1 MPRLHRT
8 RRLVALA
15 GAAVLAVGLAA
26 CSPEEAVT
34 LDVPAQ
40 VDAALPSDTQAPLQA
55 AVERAVAATGSSG
68 AVVGVWVPWAGTWVK
83 GLGSVQPDG
92 SSTSADATFKAGYVT
107 RAMTCDV
114 LYGLVADG
122 VVALDESV
130 TEYIPGLADQADI
143 TLSQLCDST
152 TGLGSYSAVLSSRFA
167 AVPERIWNPRELVG
181 YGIETGKDVT
191 PGTTFADAD
200 TNYALLG
207 IALERASKLSA
218 SELYE
223 KYVFGPLGMTA
234 SSLPDTSTAQLN
246 GLYSDDAEDGGV
258 ACGAPTDVTDLSPS
272 VGFTASGVISDLTD
286 LGRYTQALATG
297 ARPYDVVSRFADPLP
312 AAEDA
317 PSWFTAKGGAY
328 QAGTLIGQ
336 YGSIPGYLTAAFAD
350 QNTGMTIVVA
360 LNNSRASATLV
371 RSLAWQLASIAS
383 KTPAASGQTAPEAGL
398 PWTAEDMG
406 AQVDAAA
413 VCPLP

>member
-1 MPRLHRT
+1 MPRLRRT
-8 RRLVALA
+8 RRFVALTC
-15 GAAVLAVGLAA
+15 AAALAVGLAA

-40 VDAALPSDTQAPLQA
+40 VDAALPSDTQAQLQA
-55 AVERAVAATGSSG
+55 AVERAIAASGSSG
-68 AVVGVWVPWAGTWVK
+68 AVVGVWVPWAGTWVT

-92 SSTSADATFKAGYVT
+92 SNTSADATFKAGYVT

-114 LYGLVADG
+114 LYGLAADG
-122 VVALDESV
+122 VVALDDSV
-130 TEYIPGLADQADI
+130 TEYVPGLTDLADL

-152 TGLGSYSAVLSSRFA
+152 TGLGSYSTALSSRFA
-167 AVPERIWNPRELVG
+167 AVPERVWNPRELVG
-181 YGIETGKDVT
+181 YGIETAKDVT

-234 SSLPDTSTAQLN
+234 SALPDTSTAQLN
-246 GLYSDDAEDGGV
+246 GLYSANAEDGSV
-258 ACGAPTDVTDLSPS
+258 ACDAPTDVTDLSPS

-297 ARPYDVVSRFADPLP
+297 ARPYDVVSRFADPMP
-312 AAEDA
+312 ASGDA
-317 PSWFTAKGGAY
+317 PSWFTAKGGTY

-383 KTPAASGQTAPEAGL
+383 KTPAASGQTAPDAGL